1 MPSPKKISDI
11 KPLLTNVAKTSHYQV
26 QFGGLHGTLMK
37 YLSERDIS
45 QRFITEDAGLLC
57 SSASLPGS
65 SLATADINGNRMG
78 VSEKM
83 AHTRIFSD
91 ISLEFYVDSDYRIL
105 NFLEH
110 WIEFASNGH
119 WKTDGTGKNMIDKA
133 YYYRMRYP
141 SEYKCESTKIYKFDN
156 GFDRMIEYTFY
167 GMFPINLSSLPVSYQ
182 SSDVLRVSAS
192 FNFER
197 YIAGST
203 YSQNRY
209 LGTSGNRGIR
219 P

>member
-11 KPLLTNVAKTSHYQV
+11 KPILTNVAKTSHYEV
-26 QFGGLHGTLMK
+26 QFGGFHGSLMS
-37 YLSERDIS
+37 YLAERDIS
-45 QRFITEDAGLLC
+45 QRFITENAGLLC

-65 SLATADINGNRMG
+65 SLATSDINGNRMG

-91 ISLEFYVDSDYRIL
+91 ISLEFYVDSDYRML

-110 WIEFASNGH
+110 WMEFASNGS
-119 WKTDGTGKNMIDKA
+119 GKELSDKS

-141 SEYKCESTKIYKFDN
+141 IEYKCESTKIYKFDN
-156 GFDRMIEYTFY
+156 GFNRQIEYTFY
-167 GMFPINLSSLPVSYQ
+167 GMFPINLSSTSVSYQ

-192 FNFER
+192 FNYER
-197 YIAGST
+197 YVPGDTS
-203 YSQNRY
+203 SRSKY
-209 LGTSGNRGIR
+209 LGISGNKGIR